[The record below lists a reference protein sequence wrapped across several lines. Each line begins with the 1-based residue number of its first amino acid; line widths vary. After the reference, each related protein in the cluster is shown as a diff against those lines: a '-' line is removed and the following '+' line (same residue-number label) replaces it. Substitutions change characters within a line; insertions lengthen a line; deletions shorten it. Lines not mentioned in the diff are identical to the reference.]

1 PEDAAEASF
10 AGLQD
15 TYLWIKDPAEIIQR
29 VRSCW
34 ASLYSVESISYRR
47 KLGFPE
53 ERVAMAVV
61 VQSMVDARTAG
72 VMFTRS
78 PTTGDRSVVTIEA
91 AWGLGSAVV
100 GGEATPDRWV
110 LGKTTGEIA
119 VREISDKLIEHVP
132 AARGGVEAVAV
143 AEQRRRTPCL
153 SDAELQEPRPLAR
166 RTAPRGKGA
175 ETATAP
181 DARPAP
187 TVADGPAG
195 AGRKPR
201 GELPATAACVVQV
214 TAPFVGIFHRAPK
227 PGAPPYIE
235 VGSEVQEDT
244 IIGIIEV
251 MKLMNAVR
259 AEARGTVVEIL
270 VADGAVVEYGQ
281 ALVRVSRGT
290 QR

>member
-1 PEDAAEASF
+1 MPLT
-10 AGLQD
+10 AGD
-15 TYLWIKDPAEIIQR
+15 VAEILR
-29 VRSCW
+29 
-34 ASLYSVESISYRR
+34 LLEESEFDELHIEQDGL
-47 KLGFPE
+47 KLTLK
-53 ERVAMAVV
+53 R
-61 VQSMVDARTAG
+61 
-72 VMFTRS
+72 
-78 PTTGDRSVVTIEA
+78 
-91 AWGLGSAVV
+91 GS
-100 GGEATPDRWV
+100 
-110 LGKTTGEIA
+110 
-119 VREISDKLIEHVP
+119 
-132 AARGGVEAVAV
+132 
-143 AEQRRRTPCL
+143 
-153 SDAELQEPRPLAR
+153 
-166 RTAPRGKGA
+166 APRGKGA

-181 DARPAP
+181 DAPPAP

-281 ALVRVSRGT
+281 GLVRISRGA
-290 QR
+290 QRG